1 LPVQPNVGFWTRLA
15 SPPIIPGGPTDSG
28 GNFLMTQLAAD
39 GHVYLICSDRRFVW
53 IARAEP
59 NDESQWTRVED
70 SHCHVDPHAMA
81 FTPDFSPHT
90 ALGPPPAFGRA
101 LLINDGGINISTDGA
116 QTWSNA
122 TGLSTLNIVNVAMV
136 SAPDQGPVICI
147 GTGDNE
153 GMSTQ
158 DGGVHWE
165 TQDYIGGDND
175 CAFADLRQPSRMI
188 VFAPRSKGPNDI
200 FGEIYRYV
208 GQNGQVPRIGFG
220 TPDRTRTPGPENL
233 PVDPDKKKIAGWNVV
248 SGTSLFASCTA
259 DEVAHQPGTNVP
271 DSEVEPIVAVNPL
284 NSQNLVGGWQQDRW
298 SNGGSR
304 GLVAGVSVDGGTS
317 WTQVVIPKIT
327 RCSGS
332 DAANGGDFKRATD
345 PWVTFSPNGHVYFF
359 SLSLDIEAPPGFP
372 GGNGKNALF
381 VSKSTNSGMTW
392 GDPIKIIEDT
402 EPRFLD
408 DKQSITADPDNA
420 NFVYAVWD
428 RLKLPVGSIINP
440 ENVIGFGFQGPAFF
454 SRTTDGGQTWE
465 PARAIYNPGA
475 NSQTIGNQIVVLAD
489 GTLVDLF
496 NEVLGAKNPRNATF
510 VFNVSLVRS
519 TDRGETWT
527 HGQAIRAAQLLT
539 RAAFDPQGISVRDP
553 ETGDPVRT
561 GDIIPQV
568 AADRSPGSQARGAL
582 YAVWQD
588 SRFSDFAHDSIAFA
602 KSTDGGFTWSTPI
615 QINKTP
621 TNISSGNQQAFTP
634 SIAIAPDGTIGV
646 TYYDFRNNTAAASL
660 LTDYF
665 IVHCH
670 PATKSCTSPTDWVE
684 TKLTDTSFDMRQA
697 PVARGFFTGDYEG
710 LGVAGTKFG
719 AFFSMPHGTD
729 PASVFFRRVGP

>member
-1 LPVQPNVGFWTRLA
+1 
-15 SPPIIPGGPTDSG
+15 
-28 GNFLMTQLAAD
+28 
-39 GHVYLICSDRRFVW
+39 
-53 IARAEP
+53 
-59 NDESQWTRVED
+59 
-70 SHCHVDPHAMA
+70 
-81 FTPDFSPHT
+81 
-90 ALGPPPAFGRA
+90 
-101 LLINDGGINISTDGA
+101 
-116 QTWSNA
+116 
-122 TGLSTLNIVNVAMV
+122 
-136 SAPDQGPVICI
+136 
-147 GTGDNE
+147 
-153 GMSTQ
+153 
-158 DGGVHWE
+158 
-165 TQDYIGGDND
+165 
-175 CAFADLRQPSRMI
+175 
-188 VFAPRSKGPNDI
+188 
-200 FGEIYRYV
+200 
-208 GQNGQVPRIGFG
+208 
-220 TPDRTRTPGPENL
+220 
-233 PVDPDKKKIAGWNVV
+233 
-248 SGTSLFASCTA
+248 
-259 DEVAHQPGTNVP
+259 
-271 DSEVEPIVAVNPL
+271 
-284 NSQNLVGGWQQDRW
+284 
-298 SNGGSR
+298 
-304 GLVAGVSVDGGTS
+304 
-317 WTQVVIPKIT
+317 
-327 RCSGS
+327 
-332 DAANGGDFKRATD
+332 
-345 PWVTFSPNGHVYFF
+345 
-359 SLSLDIEAPPGFP
+359 
-372 GGNGKNALF
+372 
-381 VSKSTNSGMTW
+381 
-392 GDPIKIIEDT
+392 
-402 EPRFLD
+402 
-408 DKQSITADPDNA
+408 
-420 NFVYAVWD
+420 
-428 RLKLPVGSIINP
+428 
-440 ENVIGFGFQGPAFF
+440 
-454 SRTTDGGQTWE
+454 
-465 PARAIYNPGA
+465 
-475 NSQTIGNQIVVLAD
+475 
-489 GTLVDLF
+489 
-496 NEVLGAKNPRNATF
+496 VLGAKNPRNATF